1 MMKRI
6 CPICD
11 QVMKLPHYC
20 ETCRSFVKNPWVR
33 DVTYYLNERHPE
45 DESGC
50 SYHGSLEVDP
60 GKDNIWDVITA
71 KQAIQ
76 KRMADRMDRMEH
88 QTRQTQ
94 QAQPNIPRSSA
105 KKKPEDRLTGAK
117 IVLVVIVIYMIFQA
131 LVAGLSMI

>member
-1 MMKRI
+1 M
-6 CPICD
+6 
-11 QVMKLPHYC
+11 
-20 ETCRSFVKNPWVR
+20 
-33 DVTYYLNERHPE
+33 
-45 DESGC
+45 
-50 SYHGSLEVDP
+50 DP

-71 KQAIQ
+71 KQSIQ

-88 QTRQTQ
+88 QTRQ
-94 QAQPNIPRSSA
+94 AQPNVPRSST